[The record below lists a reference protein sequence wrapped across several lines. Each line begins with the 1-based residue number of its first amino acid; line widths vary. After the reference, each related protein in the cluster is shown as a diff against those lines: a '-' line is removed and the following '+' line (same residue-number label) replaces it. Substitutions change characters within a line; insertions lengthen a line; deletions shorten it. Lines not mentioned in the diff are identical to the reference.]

1 MPADEGLALVGIR
14 PFTFGPKE
22 GQSLLNGT
30 CVNMAAAG
38 IVIHDVRQLALLS
51 QVLTTMSSEALL
63 RTNHNYYP
71 FIAEIRPHPSQRE
84 LAQNVFNWLDDSQLA
99 IGNHIKN
106 IGLAQDRYDL
116 RTSSQWI
123 GPQLQDLLL
132 AQQQVET
139 ELMSTTDNHL
149 IDIPGN
155 AIHHGG
161 NFQLL
166 TLLLQ

>member
-51 QVLTTMSSEALL
+51 Q
-63 RTNHNYYP
+63 
-71 FIAEIRPHPSQRE
+71 IRPHPSQRE